1 MTTSGLTRARDL
13 LDRPAPDKIDLAP
26 LLGGWVNFDVVSPG
40 LHRVELTDR
49 DGALWVRALGA
60 TSPEPYDWGEVPGRA
75 YADDVAACAAVA
87 FLARYDLGFERVM
100 LVGYL
105 NRWMLSVDAS
115 TSFTDG
121 SGRSDY
127 FTRAHFYLS

>member
-1 MTTSGLTRARDL
+1 MITSGLTRARDL

-26 LLGGWVNFDVVSPG
+26 LLGVWVNFDVVSSG
-40 LHRVELTDR
+40 LHRVELTER
-49 DGALWVRALGA
+49 DGALRVRAFGA
-60 TSPEPYDWGEVPGRA
+60 ASPQLCDWGEVPCRA
-75 YADDVAACAAVA
+75 YADHVATRPAVA

-105 NRWMLSVDAS
+105 NRWMLTVDAS
-115 TSFTDG
+115 TCFTDG

-127 FTRAHFYLS
+127 FTRGHFHLS